1 MTKIISSS
9 NPLTPITGINLT
21 TGEILVKDEYNE
33 SITHLISFVK
43 DETVKLYAQN
53 KDVFET
59 QISEAKRIG
68 SPNSFARQKGYS
80 SQAKDLPAN
89 ILAKSRINEL
99 VLHKLTSEVRSY
111 VNNPNPRKQSPNF
124 GLKINLGAVD
134 KQMAKLSYDTITQ
147 NLFLELKCWDKH
159 LLLEFWL
166 PNNLKNKTITKWCLP
181 SIQIEK
187 GVPQFRFIVEEQ
199 SQKRATAQKEWAGL
213 DLGVRE
219 PYTIV
224 VVNNKGQRTAD
235 YHSTKGL
242 RELNEKRSRL
252 ILEKKHTQKK
262 IDAYTRL
269 GLDSSKLV
277 LSRDRLRNK
286 ITHLGSTVSQKM
298 GNEIAS
304 KLDKHSLNTLVVEDL
319 TWVRGN
325 KYGGR
330 WNHSAQQA
338 SIKQSLSR
346 KGIKVKKV
354 DPKNTS
360 QTCSKC
366 SVPIIHNTKTRTVWC
381 GDCKLRLDRDYNAAI
396 NIIKKCPD
404 YSSMIGDDRTVIL
417 TEVMEDTTLLP
428 THVITRTPT

>member
-9 NPLTPITGINLT
+9 NPLTPITGVDLS
-21 TGEILVKDEYNE
+21 TGEILSKNEYNE
-33 SITHLISFVK
+33 SITHLMSFVK
-43 DETVKLYAQN
+43 DETVRLYAQN

-59 QISEAKRIG
+59 QISEAKKIG
-68 SPNSFARQKGYS
+68 SPNSFARQRGYS
-80 SQAKDLPAN
+80 SQSKLLPPN

-99 VLHKLTSEVRSY
+99 VLHKFTSEVSSY
-111 VNNPNPRKQSPNF
+111 VNNPNPRKQSPSF

-134 KQMAKLSYDTITQ
+134 KQMARLSYDTITQ

-159 LLLEFWL
+159 LLLEFWV
-166 PNNLKNKTITKWCLP
+166 PNNLKSKTITKWCLP
-181 SIQIEK
+181 SIQVEK

-199 SQKRATAQKEWAGL
+199 PQKRSNARKEWAGL

-219 PYTIV
+219 PYTVV
-224 VVNNKGQRTAD
+224 VVNNEGKRTAD

-242 RELNEKRSRL
+242 RALSEKRSRL

-262 IDAYTRL
+262 IDAYTGL
-269 GLDSSKLV
+269 GLDPVKLV
-277 LSRDRLRNK
+277 TSRNRLRNK
-286 ITHLGSTVSQKM
+286 ITHLGSTISQKV
-298 GNEIAS
+298 GSEIAY

-346 KGIKVKKV
+346 KGMKVKKIN
-354 DPKNTS
+354 PKNTS

-366 SVPIIHNTKTRTVWC
+366 SSPIVHNTKTRTIWC
-381 GDCKLRLDRDYNAAI
+381 EDCKLRLDRDYNAAI
-396 NIIKKCPD
+396 NIIKRCPD
-404 YSSMIGDDRTVIL
+404 YSSMLGDNRTVIT
-417 TEVMEDTTLLP
+417 TEVMGETTPLP
-428 THVITRTPT
+428 INTILRIPT